1 MDRKPLPMLPI
12 AALLL
17 ALIIAPCNAL
27 ANRAAEPR
35 QDLSALRQKAEAFLA
50 TQSQGYPGQVEIKVG
65 AIDRRLHLAQ
75 CSAPEVFLPAG
86 SRAWGKTSIGIR
98 CSAPAAW
105 TIYVQANV
113 SVMGQY
119 LIAAAPLPQGHV
131 VSTEDLVAANGDLTR
146 LPPGIFTD
154 AAQAVGRTV
163 GMSLMAGAVLRQD
176 MLKTPMA
183 IQRGQT
189 VLLTS
194 TGNGFSISAEGRAM
208 GSAGEGQ
215 IVQVKVASGELVSGV
230 ARPGGRVEVTF

>member
-35 QDLSALRQKAEAFLA
+35 QDLSALRQKPEAFLP

-131 VSTEDLVAANGDLTR
+131 VSMEDLVAANGDLTR

-163 GMSLMAGAVLRQD
+163 GMSLMDIVLVPARGYPLDGWRILIHPIVFWITVWVAWPISLLVALITPRQQMVQD
-176 MLKTPMA
+176 LVTGTLMLRRSPMA
-183 IQRGQT
+183 RHW
-189 VLLTS
+189 
-194 TGNGFSISAEGRAM
+194 ARA
-208 GSAGEGQ
+208 
-215 IVQVKVASGELVSGV
+215 
-230 ARPGGRVEVTF
+230 